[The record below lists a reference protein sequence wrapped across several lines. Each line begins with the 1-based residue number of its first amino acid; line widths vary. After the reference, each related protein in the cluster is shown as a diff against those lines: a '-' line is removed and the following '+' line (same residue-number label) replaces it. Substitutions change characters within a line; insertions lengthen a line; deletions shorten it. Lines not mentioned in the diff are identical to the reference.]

1 VGLVGQK
8 TKLFYFPIEKA
19 LYTKLWKSAPLTPL
33 CPTKTPPI
41 DILGVFFNF
50 KDKKKDFV
58 KIILINDLKVFLYLK

>member
-33 CPTKTPPI
+33 CPTKTPT
-41 DILGVFFNF
+41 DRYLGVFFNF
-50 KDKKKDFV
+50 KDKKINLV
-58 KIILINDLKVFLYLK
+58 KTILRNDLKDFLYLK